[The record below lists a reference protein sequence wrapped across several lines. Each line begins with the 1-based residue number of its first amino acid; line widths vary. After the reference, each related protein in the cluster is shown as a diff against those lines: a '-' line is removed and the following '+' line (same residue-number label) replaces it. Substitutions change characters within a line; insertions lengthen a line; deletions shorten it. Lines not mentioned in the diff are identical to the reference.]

1 MLKSCKV
8 IMVSCKNILKKIGI
22 KATSFINQTTS
33 YENITSHPVILP
45 EYITRILP

>member
-8 IMVSCKNILKKIGI
+8 ITVSCKNILKKIGI

-45 EYITRILP
+45 EYITLILP